1 MTDLDAPIPLMPD
14 ELDHRMDARRAARK
28 QPLGAGT
35 ILVLVAA
42 AVLYVYVVWVTV
54 WGVMA

>member
-14 ELDHRMDARRAARK
+14 ELDRRMDARRANRRK
-28 QPLGAGT
+28 PVGAGT
-35 ILVLVAA
+35 LVVIVAA
-42 AVLYVYVVWVTV
+42 LALYVYVVWATV